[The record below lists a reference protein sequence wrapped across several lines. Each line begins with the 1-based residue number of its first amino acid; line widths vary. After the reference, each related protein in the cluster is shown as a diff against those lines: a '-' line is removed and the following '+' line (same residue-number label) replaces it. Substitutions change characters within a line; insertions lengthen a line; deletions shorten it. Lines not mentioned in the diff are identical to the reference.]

1 MSKAHLVD
9 LRNHL
14 ARHDWRIAR
23 ELPGDGYRI
32 SAVWEI
38 VRPSGASSLHLEFD
52 GLNEAAVLPL
62 DQAYACHVKEAPEIS
77 AYFARINRSWP
88 EELDSFLGKLNGL
101 AT

>member
-14 ARHDWRIAR
+14 ARHHWRIAR

-38 VRPSGASSLHLEFD
+38 VRPSGVPSLHLEFE

-62 DQAYACHVKEAPEIS
+62 DQAYACHVKEAPDVS
-77 AYFARINRSWP
+77 AYFARVNRSWP
-88 EELDSFLGKLNGL
+88 DELNAFLGKLNGL

>member
-1 MSKAHLVD
+1 MSEAHLVD

-14 ARHDWRIAR
+14 ARHHWHIAR
-23 ELPGDGYRI
+23 ELPGDGHRI

-38 VRPSGASSLHLEFD
+38 VRPSGVPSLHLEFE

-62 DQAYACHVKEAPEIS
+62 DQAYGCHVKEAADVR

-88 EELDSFLGKLNGL
+88 EELDAFLGKLNGL